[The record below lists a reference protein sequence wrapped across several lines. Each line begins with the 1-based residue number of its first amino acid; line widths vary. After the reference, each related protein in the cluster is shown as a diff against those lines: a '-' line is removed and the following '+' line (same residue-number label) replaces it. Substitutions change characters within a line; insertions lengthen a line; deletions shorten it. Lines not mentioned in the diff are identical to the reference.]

1 MSDDP
6 IIISDNGAAPIMLAR
21 APGQVADQG
30 AGTGAVV
37 YRGAAAGNPNFD
49 PSTGRFSGGGKGK
62 KLQVVAQTVAGG
74 ALPMQSGVPKGV
86 DALVWAHRMDVVRDA
101 ARQMEFLD
109 VSSAQTYLQGRVVN
123 VSQVN
128 IDQFLADVRM
138 QRISDLADA
147 LETTV
152 KSREQR
158 LPVRVVAPVS
168 WQTKTFAGLNA
179 AEVGHLVKRLEGRGW
194 SADDVSKYI
203 VKRVKNPEI
212 KTHLEQLY
220 GQAAPKEGK
229 KAQKK

>member
-30 AGTGAVV
+30 PGTGAIV
-37 YRGAAAGNPNFD
+37 YRGAAGGNPNFD
-49 PSTGRFSGGGKGK
+49 PSTGRFSGGGKK
-62 KLQVVAQTVAGG
+62 KLQVVAQTVAAG

-101 ARQMEFLD
+101 ARQMEIMD
-109 VSSAQTYLQGRVVN
+109 VSSAQKYLQGRVVN

-138 QRISDLADA
+138 QRITDLADA

-152 KSREQR
+152 KGRKEGV
-158 LPVRVVAPVS
+158 PVRVIAPVA

-179 AEVGHLVKRLEGRGW
+179 AEIGHLVKRLEGRGW

-212 KTHLEQLY
+212 KSHLEQLY
-220 GQAAPKEGK
+220 GQVAPKSGK
-229 KAQKK
+229 KGK

>member
-30 AGTGAVV
+30 PGTGAIV
-37 YRGAAAGNPNFD
+37 YRGAAGGNPNFD
-49 PSTGRFSGGGKGK
+49 PSTGRFSGGGK
-62 KLQVVAQTVAGG
+62 KLQVVAQTVAAG
-74 ALPMQSGVPKGV
+74 ALPMQSGIPKGV

-101 ARQMEFLD
+101 ARQMEMMD
-109 VSSAQTYLQGRVVN
+109 VTSAQKFLQGRVVN
-123 VSQVN
+123 VNQVDIN
-128 IDQFLADVRM
+128 QFLADVRM

-152 KSREQR
+152 KSREAR

-194 SADDVSKYI
+194 SPEDVNKFI

-212 KTHLEQLY
+212 KGHLEQLY
-220 GQAAPKEGK
+220 GQAAPKSGK
-229 KAQKK
+229 KEAKK